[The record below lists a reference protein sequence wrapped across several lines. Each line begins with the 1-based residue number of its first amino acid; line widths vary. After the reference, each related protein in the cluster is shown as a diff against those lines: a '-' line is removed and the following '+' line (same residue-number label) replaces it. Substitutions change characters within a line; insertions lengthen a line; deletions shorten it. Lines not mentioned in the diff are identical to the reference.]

1 MNYVKQH
8 NTYDRVR
15 ELIDLNAS
23 IYCTIK

>member
-8 NTYDRVR
+8 NTYDRVL

-23 IYCTIK
+23 MYCTIK